1 MNVDKYLSNIDAY
14 NLAMSQSVSSV
25 KKFKLTSI
33 KKEVSSQ
40 KCLISLLIEL
50 CTALFILK
58 NFHHFFNH
66 NWKAFLQSLKF
77 PQNNLA
83 NMLCLSDSFRNSK
96 FYQTVLISKF
106 IYQSS
111 FLESCNGYFRQ
122 SGKMQ
127 YSTASLNVKEIKSV
141 ILSFVCLT
149 ITTP

>member
-25 KKFKLTSI
+25 KKCKLTSI

-66 NWKAFLQSLKF
+66 NWKALLQSLKF

-83 NMLCLSDSFRNSK
+83 NMLFLPNSFLNSK
-96 FYQTVLISKF
+96 FYQTVLIRKF

-111 FLESCNGYFRQ
+111 FLKSCSGFFRQ

-127 YSTASLNVKEIKSV
+127 YSTASLNVKERKSV
-141 ILSFVCLT
+141 ILSFVC
-149 ITTP
+149 